1 MPINFEQPMTTYEL
15 IAIILSILALVIP
28 ALKWLYD
35 KFLKR
40 LEIDFLPSGMITLLH
55 NRSGSYITLGG
66 VYEAKNKSTTVKE
79 ISAKVIRKSDNATLS
94 LLWSVFPSPV
104 FRSVAGNYETTFETA
119 HPFKVEAGTCIC
131 GVFEYRI

>member
-66 VYEAKNKSTTVKE
+66 VMRQKTNQQ
-79 ISAKVIRKSDNATLS
+79 R
-94 LLWSVFPSPV
+94 
-104 FRSVAGNYETTFETA
+104 
-119 HPFKVEAGTCIC
+119 
-131 GVFEYRI
+131 